1 MLQPEGRGARHRS
14 MSGRDWS
21 EQSFDEFYDRD
32 YTKLVAA
39 VGFVTG
45 DLDLAR
51 DAVDEA
57 CARAWERLR
66 RGADIDVLA
75 AWVRT
80 VAMNYAR
87 GRFRRVAIDRKARAR
102 LAIVDDVGQAESID
116 ARLDV
121 RRALAT
127 LPRRQREACVCFYFL
142 DCSIEETASTLGTSV
157 GNVKSSLH
165 RARQAMAQVLG
176 ATEEV
181 VNR

>member
-1 MLQPEGRGARHRS
+1 
-14 MSGRDWS
+14 
-21 EQSFDEFYDRD
+21 
-32 YTKLVAA
+32 LVAA

-87 GRFRRVAIDRKARAR
+87 GRFRRAAVDRRAR
-102 LAIVDDVGQAESID
+102 QRLVSTDDPGDGAID

-121 RRALAT
+121 HRALAT

-142 DCSIEETASTLGTSV
+142 DCSVAETATTLGMTET
-157 GNVKSSLH
+157 NVKSSLH
-165 RARQAMAQVLG
+165 RARQALAQLVG
-176 ATEEV
+176 TPAEV

>member
-1 MLQPEGRGARHRS
+1 M
-14 MSGRDWS
+14 
-21 EQSFDEFYDRD
+21 
-32 YTKLVAA
+32 
-39 VGFVTG
+39 
-45 DLDLAR
+45 
-51 DAVDEA
+51 
-57 CARAWERLR
+57 RAGWERLR

-87 GRFRRVAIDRKARAR
+87 GRFRRTAIDRRAR
-102 LAIVDDVGQAESID
+102 HRLAVRADDGGDAATD

-142 DCSIEETASTLGTSV
+142 DCSIAETAATLGMTET
-157 GNVKSSLH
+157 NVKSSLH
-165 RARQAMAQVLG
+165 RARQALAQLLG
-176 ATEEV
+176 TSAEV